1 MAKTL
6 KIGLAQCRQTG
17 EFAMNADTIRRCL
30 DEARHAAVQIL
41 CFPET

>member
-1 MAKTL
+1 VAKTL

-17 EFAMNADTIRRCL
+17 EFARSADTIRRCL
-30 DEARHAAVQIL
+30 GKARPAAVQIL